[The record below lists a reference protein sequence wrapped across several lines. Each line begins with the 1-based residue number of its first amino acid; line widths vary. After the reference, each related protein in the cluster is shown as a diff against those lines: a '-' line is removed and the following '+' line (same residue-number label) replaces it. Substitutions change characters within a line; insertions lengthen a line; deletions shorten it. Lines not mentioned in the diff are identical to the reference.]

1 MSRRKSNLSAHPN
14 CMRNSMVAVVLVVLV
29 AGSLGVGYF
38 AGYNNRQT
46 ITTTSTVLLSTT
58 ITQTVQTTELSRS
71 NSNYSFS
78 IRLNGTTIVKGQ
90 EISLF
95 YNLTNISG
103 KYQKV
108 GVIIPLVIPTIQS
121 ENGSYV
127 WLKPPQSFTGGA
139 TNLPNGFSL
148 SANLLIPTSNMSAA
162 QKYLL
167 SVGPLIGPFVSKND
181 TYGFLARYYPIGES
195 LMINTTITIT

>member
-1 MSRRKSNLSAHPN
+1 
-14 CMRNSMVAVVLVVLV
+14 MRNGAVAAVLVILV

-38 AGYNNRQT
+38 TGYSNRQT
-46 ITTTSTVLLSTT
+46 ITSTSTVLLYSTT
-58 ITQTVQTTELSRS
+58 TTTETATVQTIELSRS
-71 NSNYSFS
+71 NGNYSFT
-78 IRLNGTTIVKGQ
+78 IRLNGTTVVKGQ

-103 KYQKV
+103 EYQKV
-108 GVIIPLVIPTIQS
+108 EVIIPLVIPTIQS

-127 WLKPPQSFTGGA
+127 WLKPPQSFTAGA

-167 SVGPLIGPFVSKND
+167 SVGPLIGPFVGPND
-181 TYGFLARYYPIGES
+181 TFGFLPRYFPIGES
-195 LMINTTITIT
+195 LMINTTITII